1 MLKEACVENFT
12 DIPLVV
18 QRGADRIEL
27 CDNLAVGGTT
37 PSIGVIRKSIEY
49 CRDRDIPVIVL
60 IRPRSGDFVYTAIEK
75 EIMLIDLEAAFQA
88 GATGVAIG
96 ALTETCSLDKPFL
109 EEIVGLTTAGK
120 CECTFHM
127 AFDSVPEAE
136 QIESAEWLA
145 KTGFTRI
152 LTHGGPAEVDI
163 FTHVDHLR
171 KIMAASGRISIMPGG
186 GVTKKN
192 VLELQAQL
200 GFKEAHG
207 TKIV

>member
-27 CDNLAVGGTT
+27 CDNLVVGGTT

-49 CRDRDIPVIVL
+49 CRDRNIPVIVL
-60 IRPRSGDFVYTAIEK
+60 IRPRGGDFVYTAIEK
-75 EIMLIDLEAAFQA
+75 EIMLIDLEAALQA